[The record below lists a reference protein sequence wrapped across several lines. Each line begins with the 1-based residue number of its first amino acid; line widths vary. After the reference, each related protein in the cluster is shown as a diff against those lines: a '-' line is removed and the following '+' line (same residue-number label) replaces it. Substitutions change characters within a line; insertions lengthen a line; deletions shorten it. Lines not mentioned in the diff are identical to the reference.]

1 MRHVTFKR
9 TRPAFTLVEM
19 LAVIGIIVLLVGIL
33 VPTVMSAR
41 RQADKN
47 AARMELQTIAMA
59 LDAYRADFGDYP
71 HPPTNERRY
80 RVLAWALIGPYG
92 ETTGAANPFSPKV
105 PPTLTDGADGPGFR
119 TVFDTTTKKGGK
131 VWGPYLPP
139 DKFRLVSTD
148 TPDPLNL
155 QWDIMDRYGSPIEYF
170 PRWRNYKPGQGMH
183 LFGMDVSNNPPDA
196 ASANTSVYDYQQQW
210 QSSPTSSPNPRYPG
224 VNYLRKAMGDD
235 NLNDVIDGAETAKEM
250 PPFLL
255 ISRGQYRTYSTDNDI
270 QTKFAK
276 CDEITNLQH

>member
-71 HPPTNERRY
+71 HPPVGAPCV
-80 RVLAWALIGPYG
+80 RVLAWALIGPYNAD
-92 ETTGAANPFSPKV
+92 AASGGPNNPFGGGV
-105 PPTLTDGADGPGFR
+105 MTDGADGPGFR
-119 TVFDTTTKKGGK
+119 TVYDTTTKKGGK

-139 DKFRLVSTD
+139 DKFHLVLPG
-148 TPDPLNL
+148 TPTSPPDLN
-155 QWDIMDRYGSPIEYF
+155 WDILDRYGSPIEYF
-170 PRWRNYKPGQGMH
+170 PRWRKYKAGQNMH
-183 LFGMDVSNNPPDA
+183 LFGTDA
-196 ASANTSVYDYQQQW
+196 ATASAAVYDYRQQW
-210 QSSPTSSPNPRYPG
+210 QPNPPVANPPFNYPAA
-224 VNYLRKAMGDD
+224 NYFRKALGDD
-235 NLNDVIDGAETAKEM
+235 NLNDLIEGAEVAKEM

-255 ISRGQYRTYSTDNDI
+255 ISKGQYKMYSTNNDI
-270 QTKFAK
+270 QTNFAK